1 MKDISRRSFIK
12 GALAGTAS
20 IAAFGLTNGHAF
32 AEESV
37 YTPGTYSAT
46 ADGMGKVKVTM
57 TFSETAITDVVLD
70 VSNETPSIG
79 GAPETEAALRAAIL
93 DAQSG
98 EIDAVS
104 GASIT
109 SSAVSKAAKK
119 VHPAGKRGDPCRSN
133 YRNRRSL
140 RRRLARHCA

>member
-57 TFSETAITDVVLD
+57 TLTVFV
-70 VSNETPSIG
+70 P
-79 GAPETEAALRAAIL
+79 R
-93 DAQSG
+93 
-98 EIDAVS
+98 
-104 GASIT
+104 
-109 SSAVSKAAKK
+109 
-119 VHPAGKRGDPCRSN
+119 
-133 YRNRRSL
+133 
-140 RRRLARHCA
+140 